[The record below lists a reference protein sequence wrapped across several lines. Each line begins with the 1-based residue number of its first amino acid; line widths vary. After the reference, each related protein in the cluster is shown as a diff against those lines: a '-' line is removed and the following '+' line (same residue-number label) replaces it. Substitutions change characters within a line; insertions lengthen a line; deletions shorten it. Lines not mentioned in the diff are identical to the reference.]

1 MTRARHNYELLY
13 DAHICVTYL
22 KWNDI
27 NTKINMKATSQNGV
41 NAVLLHYKKGV
52 FKVNKRINL

>member
-1 MTRARHNYELLY
+1 MTRAQHNYELLY

-22 KWNDI
+22 KRNDI
-27 NTKINMKATSQNGV
+27 NTKINMKATSQNGI

-52 FKVNKRINL
+52 FIVNKRIK